1 MTSRRGIETASGT
14 RLERRPRT
22 SADGPKPGGKGRR
35 GRSELATKPRAVS
48 GPNTLV
54 NQLKKGETPEGAIA
68 DMVVAGLVSNACAAA
83 RFSKSPLG
91 DVDLTECLARL
102 EDAVER
108 VQRGDLRETEAL
120 LTAQAVTLNTMF
132 THLANMAANT
142 EYVDKLDR
150 YMRLAL
156 KAQGQCR
163 ATIET
168 LAAMKHPPT
177 VFARQA
183 NVAHGPQQVNNG
195 VTPPVAKP
203 PRAANQKTRAD
214 RTIEVEGS

>member
-1 MTSRRGIETASGT
+1 MTSRRGFDPASGAG
-14 RLERRPRT
+14 LERRPRS
-22 SADGPKPGGKGRR
+22 SAQGPKPGGKGRR
-35 GRSELATKPRAVS
+35 GKTELATKSRAAS
-48 GPNTLV
+48 SSTTLV
-54 NQLKKGETPEGAIA
+54 NTLKKGETPAEAIA
-68 DMVVAGLVSNACAAA
+68 DMAVAGLVSNACAAA

-91 DVDLTECLARL
+91 DVDITGCLAKL
-102 EDAVER
+102 EAVVDR

-163 ATIET
+163 ATVET
-168 LAAMKHPPT
+168 LAAMKNPPA

-195 VTPPVAKP
+195 VTPPLAKP
-203 PRAANQKTRAD
+203 TRAAKQKNRTN
-214 RTIEVEGS
+214 RTIGDS